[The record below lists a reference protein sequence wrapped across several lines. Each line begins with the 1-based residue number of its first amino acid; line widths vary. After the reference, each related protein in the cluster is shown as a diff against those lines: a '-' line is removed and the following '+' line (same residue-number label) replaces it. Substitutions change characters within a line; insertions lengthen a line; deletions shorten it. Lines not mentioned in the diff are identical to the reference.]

1 MKATFKANELK
12 NVLKDVVRVVP
23 GRATNFQKYILI
35 DVDAEDGQ
43 VSFTASSDSE
53 SLRRKMY
60 DLAVG
65 SAAIIDEPGTLLLPG
80 KEFFDVVKVLD
91 GDIEITTT
99 GAKHENGVL
108 IKSGKSKYQLPG
120 NNPTL
125 FTSYDSKEKREAV
138 LTIKATILK
147 KMIGKT
153 VFATAISETR
163 PVLQGVHLTISDGVL
178 KAVATDSQRLSS
190 TATNIENTDDAVAV
204 LPRNS
209 LESLVAMLPNDDDE
223 EITLAFGQTSVIA
236 SWGDD
241 EVRYVMRVL
250 DGLFPDVSRII
261 PTPIESAQFHRTDM
275 LKALERVALFAE
287 ATESKRALFT
297 FENNAIRISSES
309 PTMGEATD
317 EVEMV
322 TMATNIMPMKF
333 NIRYWIDALKAL
345 DSESV
350 EVGVIGQNKPVV
362 IRPVGESDDVMLVV
376 PLMFSVSTA
385 QKSA

>member
-1 MKATFKANELK
+1 
-12 NVLKDVVRVVP
+12 
-23 GRATNFQKYILI
+23 
-35 DVDAEDGQ
+35 
-43 VSFTASSDSE
+43 
-53 SLRRKMY
+53 
-60 DLAVG
+60 
-65 SAAIIDEPGTLLLPG
+65 
-80 KEFFDVVKVLD
+80 
-91 GDIEITTT
+91 
-99 GAKHENGVL
+99 
-108 IKSGKSKYQLPG
+108 
-120 NNPTL
+120 
-125 FTSYDSKEKREAV
+125 
-138 LTIKATILK
+138 
-147 KMIGKT
+147 
-153 VFATAISETR
+153 
-163 PVLQGVHLTISDGVL
+163 
-178 KAVATDSQRLSS
+178 
-190 TATNIENTDDAVAV
+190 
-204 LPRNS
+204 
-209 LESLVAMLPNDDDE
+209 MLPNDDDE

-261 PTPIESAQFHRTDM
+261 PTPTESAQFHRTDM

-317 EVEMV
+317 EVEVV
-322 TMATNIMPMKF
+322 TMATNIKPMKF

>member
-12 NVLKDVVRVVP
+12 ATLKDVVRVVP
-23 GRATNFQKYILI
+23 GRATNFQKYILLTANMK
-35 DVDAEDGQ
+35 DGRVD
-43 VSFTASSDSE
+43 FTATSDRE
-53 SLRRKMY
+53 SLRRTMY

-65 SAAIIDEPGTLLLPG
+65 SAISVVESGTVLLPG
-80 KEFFDVVKVLD
+80 KEFFDGVKVLD

-120 NNPTL
+120 NDPKL
-125 FTSYDSKEKREAV
+125 FTAYDQAEESV
-138 LTIKATILK
+138 LVTIAAKALRNVIE
-147 KMIGKT
+147 KT